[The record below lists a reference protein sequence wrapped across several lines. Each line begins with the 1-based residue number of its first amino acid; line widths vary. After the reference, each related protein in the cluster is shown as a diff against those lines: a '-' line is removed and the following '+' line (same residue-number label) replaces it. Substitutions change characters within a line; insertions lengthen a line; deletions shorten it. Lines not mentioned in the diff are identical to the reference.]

1 MIFNNKYSFNL
12 FDFPTLLPRLA
23 KLSQY
28 AMLLFLNLVQLFSVT
43 QNNLNLKNISSWTK
57 LLFGTSNLLL
67 T

>member
-43 QNNLNLKNISSWTK
+43 QNNLNLKNISS
-57 LLFGTSNLLL
+57 
-67 T
+67 